1 MKCTE
6 ITIDDGAYAKIFM
19 HSIKYSSDDVCG
31 ILIGKYLSS
40 NEKKKKCLIT
50 NYIPLFHTHILS
62 PYLNLAFTLVENYY
76 KDKDERIIGYFHIS
90 SDDLKNSDIENIKVC
105 ELISEKLIKNYNDAF
120 VCLLEFSKYVNDED
134 NCLNIFMKNDKSN
147 WEKGNVVISNKNKEF
162 LKKNISNQHYLN
174 IYDFDDHLN
183 CMKCDFM
190 NPDLFNNVS

>member
-1 MKCTE
+1 MKYTE

-19 HSIKYSSDDVCG
+19 HSIKYSCDDVCG

-90 SDDLKNSDIENIKVC
+90 SDDSKNSDIENIKVC

-162 LKKNISNQHYLN
+162 LKKNISNQQY
-174 IYDFDDHLN
+174 
-183 CMKCDFM
+183 
-190 NPDLFNNVS
+190 